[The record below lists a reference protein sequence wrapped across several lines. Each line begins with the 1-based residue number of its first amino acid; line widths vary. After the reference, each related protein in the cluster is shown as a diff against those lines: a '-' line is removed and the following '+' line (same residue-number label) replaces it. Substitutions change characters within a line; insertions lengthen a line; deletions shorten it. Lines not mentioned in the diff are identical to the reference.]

1 MKAIKL
7 KELIKI
13 LQIHAKEYGPNIL
26 VGISF
31 DAEGNGYSLLAD
43 EQICSIENNVSSEL
57 GTKEFGEET
66 GILKALVLWG
76 SN

>member
-13 LQIHAKEYGPNIL
+13 LQSQAKEYGPDIL

-31 DAEGNGYSLLAD
+31 DAEGNGFSLLAD
-43 EQICSIENNVSSEL
+43 EQLCSIENNVSSEL

-66 GILKALVLWG
+66 GTQKALVLWG
-76 SN
+76 TN